1 MSEYNN
7 FIFPENTLFSSQKQ
21 DQNNQAYYPFAQS
34 PARVTINLKALGDNF
49 LSLKAHSPAELMP
62 VIKADA
68 YGHGLVPCALAL
80 KQAGAKI
87 FAVGTVQEGA
97 LLRQNGIA
105 YPIVA
110 LLGLAVEGDYD
121 LALQHDIIPLITG
134 FKQLSLWQS
143 KLAGLSGQEKT
154 KGAFG
159 LKFDTGMR
167 RLGFCEANLPEIIEQ
182 LKKCP
187 TSKCPAA
194 KPFMVV
200 SHLAVADED
209 SGEAYTQEQMAEF
222 NRIVAALKLNF
233 PELKSSLLNSAGILA
248 YGDFATDIAR
258 PGLALYGANPLA
270 GTQLNAKLG
279 LEETLNLKQVM
290 QVAAPVLQVHAL
302 QKGQSISYG
311 RTFTAPKQMQVAIIA
326 AGYAQGFSRGLS
338 NKGMMLLHGSR
349 VPVLGRVCMQLTAVD
364 VSHVPG
370 VKEGDFAW
378 LLGGEG
384 PNAISANELASAWGT
399 IPYEVFCIMG
409 TINGRYYF

>member
-7 FIFPENTLFSSQKQ
+7 FIFPENTLFSPQKQ
-21 DQNNQAYYPFAQS
+21 GHNSQVYDPIAQS
-34 PARVTINLKALGDNF
+34 PARVLINLKALEHNF
-49 LSLKAHSPAELMP
+49 LSLKAYSPAELMP

-68 YGHGLVPCALAL
+68 YGHGLIPCALAL
-80 KQAGAKI
+80 EQAGAKI
-87 FAVGTVQEGA
+87 FAVGTVQEGW
-97 LLRQNGIA
+97 LLRQNGIKH
-105 YPIVA
+105 PIVA
-110 LLGLAVEGDYD
+110 LLGLASEGDYD
-121 LALQHDIIPLITG
+121 LALEQNIIPLITG
-134 FKQLSLWQS
+134 FEQLALWQA
-143 KLAGLSGQEKT
+143 KLARISSQHKA

-167 RLGFCEANLPEIIEQ
+167 RLGFCEANLPEIFEQ
-182 LKKCP
+182 LKKQ
-187 TSKCPAA
+187 SAA
-194 KPFMVV
+194 TPFIAV

-209 SGEAYTQEQMAEF
+209 SGEAYTQEQMATF
-222 NRIVAALKLNF
+222 SRIIAALKSSF
-233 PELKSSLLNSAGILA
+233 PKLKSSLLNSAGILA
-248 YGDFATDIAR
+248 YSDFLTDVAR

-270 GTQLNAKLG
+270 GTRLNEKFGVEDKLK
-279 LEETLNLKQVM
+279 LKQAM

-311 RTFTAPKQMQVAIIA
+311 RTFTAPKQMQVAIIG

-338 NKGMMLLHGSR
+338 NKGFMLLCGKR

-364 VSHVPG
+364 VSEVCG

-378 LLGGEG
+378 LMGGDG
-384 PNAISANELASAWGT
+384 PNAITADELASAWGT